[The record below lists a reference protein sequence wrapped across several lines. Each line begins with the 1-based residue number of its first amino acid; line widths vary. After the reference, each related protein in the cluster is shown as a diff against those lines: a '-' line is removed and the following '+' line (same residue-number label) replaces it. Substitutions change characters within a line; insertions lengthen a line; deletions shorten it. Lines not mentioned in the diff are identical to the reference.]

1 MALTRTR
8 KEDLVEAYENGL
20 AAAPHAFLVSFQGIT
35 VPQATELRSR
45 VRGCGGKYQVV
56 KNTLALRA
64 VDGKG
69 LAHFKDEFK
78 GPTAVAYTDDDAV
91 GLAKALTDFRKDVPV
106 VEFKGGVVDGKPIGA
121 DQVEDLAKMPSRE
134 ELIGKLV
141 YLLQSPVT
149 RLVRDLAAIQQ
160 QLVVV
165 FDQIARKRGEA
176 G

>member
-1 MALTRTR
+1 MALTRTQ
-8 KEDLVEAYENGL
+8 KQDLIETYENGL

-45 VRGCGGKYQVV
+45 VRGSGGKYQVV

-64 VDGKG
+64 IDGKG
-69 LAHFKDEFK
+69 LSHFKDEFK
-78 GPTAVAYTDDDAV
+78 GPTAVAFTDDDVV

-106 VEFKGGVVDGKPIGA
+106 VEFKGGVVDGKPIDA

-134 ELIGKLV
+134 ELLAKLL
-141 YLLQSPVT
+141 YLLQSPIT
-149 RLVRDLAAIQQ
+149 RLARGLGAIPR

-165 FDQIARKRGEA
+165 LDQIAKKDGEA